1 MSLLATLSAFTYI
14 DIKNIKKPDFFFF
27 FFFIALIA
35 LCRCSGLLLIACLQE
50 LEIVTLKEL

>member
-14 DIKNIKKPDFFFF
+14 DIKNIKKPDFFF